1 MDGRSWKRIDAPDL
15 RRGRAV
21 ALIQAP
27 FGGLVAVGSDLDEH
41 EAFAWTSP
49 DGRSWALAP
58 SEPSRQYHGKIR
70 MTDVAVVGDEL
81 IGVGNYIGLQRGT
94 AISWVSRDGI
104 TWQEARSA
112 PVQEQGEFYAVVS
125 TGEGV
130 VAVGSFGQPDDFI
143 PTVWLSPGR

>member
-1 MDGRSWKRIDAPDL
+1 MWYPNVADNDDA
-15 RRGRAV
+15 
-21 ALIQAP
+21 Q
-27 FGGLVAVGSDLDEH
+27 F
-41 EAFAWTSP
+41 AF
-49 DGRSWALAP
+49 
-58 SEPSRQYHGKIR
+58 
-70 MTDVAVVGDEL
+70 
-81 IGVGNYIGLQRGT
+81 
-94 AISWVSRDGI
+94 SRDGI